1 MRPHP
6 KPRHDI
12 VPGMDGG
19 SIRRIPSAEQERE
32 KLSRPVPPYPAGN
45 EEDVVLRDGT
55 TLHLRPIRPD
65 DGPKLLQLYDK
76 LSNTSLYHRFFV
88 VPQKDSVKADYL
100 ARVDYENQFALVATL
115 NGEVVAVARYHR
127 DLVRPDHAEV
137 AFTVA
142 DALQGKGIGSL
153 LFARLAAIAESH
165 GVTVFDAEVLKDNTG
180 MIRVFEK
187 SARPMTRRTD
197 GELIH
202 FEIQITLAG

>member
-12 VPGMDGG
+12 VPGMDRG
-19 SIRRIPSAEQERE
+19 SVRRIPTAEEERE
-32 KLSRPVPPYPAGN
+32 KLSQPVQPYPPGY
-45 EEDVVLRDGT
+45 EDDVVLREGT
-55 TLHLRPIRPD
+55 TLHLRPISPD
-65 DGPKLLQLYDK
+65 DGPRLLTLYDK
-76 LSNTSLYHRFFV
+76 LSDTSLYHRFFA

-100 ARVDYENQFALVATL
+100 AHVDYENQFALVATL

-127 DLVRPDHAEV
+127 DLGRPDHAEV

-153 LFARLAAIAESH
+153 LFARLAAIAETHS
-165 GVTVFDAEVLKDNTG
+165 VTVFDAEVLKDNTG

-187 SARPMTRRTD
+187 SGRPMTRRTD
-197 GELIH
+197 GDLIH